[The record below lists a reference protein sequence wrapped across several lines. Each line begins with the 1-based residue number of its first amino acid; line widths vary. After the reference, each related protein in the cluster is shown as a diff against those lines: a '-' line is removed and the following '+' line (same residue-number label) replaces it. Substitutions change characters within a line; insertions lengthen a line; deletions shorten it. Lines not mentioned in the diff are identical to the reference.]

1 VIFLDTHA
9 IVFLFADQ
17 SKIPSEVWGCLDNDE
32 LFYSPMA
39 RLELDFLFEIGRL
52 HEDPRSLLSVLQRD
66 YFLTVDESGWFRA
79 AEAAST
85 LNWTRDP
92 FDRLITAQALIR
104 GAPLLTRDKN
114 IRGHYRHAFWDV
126 PP

>member
-104 GAPLLTRDKN
+104 GSPLLTRDKN
-114 IRGHYRHAFWDV
+114 IRGHYRHAFWDA